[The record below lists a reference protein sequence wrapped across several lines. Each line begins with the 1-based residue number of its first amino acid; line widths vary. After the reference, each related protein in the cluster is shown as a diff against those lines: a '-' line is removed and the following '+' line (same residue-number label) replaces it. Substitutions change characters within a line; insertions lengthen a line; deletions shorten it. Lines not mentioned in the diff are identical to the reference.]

1 MAQSSLVDSLQMH
14 VSNPLDAAIGQ
25 RRWLA
30 AVIGEQP
37 SAYSKS
43 PVMWD
48 RAFHA
53 LNLDAAYIPLDVT
66 PARLKH
72 LVAAI
77 RANPQ
82 IVGFNVTV
90 PHKVSVMEH
99 LDRVDPRAAL
109 IGAVN
114 TVARDPEGRLIG
126 YNTDAQGGMDSLT
139 KRLPGLAQPI
149 IGDLAGRRV
158 LLLGAGGAGRAM
170 AFALAE
176 AVGPRGRLT
185 VANRD
190 VPRAQELASAVSNA
204 YGNAD
209 ALSEGEVRD
218 VAPQAS
224 LVVNATTKGQS
235 GLRRL
240 PSGRVTCLEPYS
252 SLAPANPAT
261 VDEHDVR
268 DEASFYRLWYWAS
281 MGDIQRNLRDSNW
294 IILTAAQDAAF
305 FDLIYSPLETPL
317 LAQARL
323 TGHATLNGRGM
334 IIAQAADSL
343 VNRVMTRQLL
353 DAGLDPQSVY
363 PAVFDA
369 MATAW

>member
-1 MAQSSLVDSLQMH
+1 M
-14 VSNPLDAAIGQ
+14 
-25 RRWLA
+25 
-30 AVIGEQP
+30 
-37 SAYSKS
+37 Y
-43 PVMWD
+43 
-48 RAFHA
+48 
-53 LNLDAAYIPLDVT
+53 
-66 PARLKH
+66 
-72 LVAAI
+72 
-77 RANPQ
+77 
-82 IVGFNVTV
+82 
-90 PHKVSVMEH
+90 
-99 LDRVDPRAAL
+99 
-109 IGAVN
+109 
-114 TVARDPEGRLIG
+114 
-126 YNTDAQGGMDSLT
+126 SLT

-149 IGDLAGRRV
+149 VGDLAGRRV

-305 FDLIYSPLETPL
+305 FDLIYSPLRPPSSP
-317 LAQARL
+317 R
-323 TGHATLNGRGM
+323 R
-334 IIAQAADSL
+334 D
-343 VNRVMTRQLL
+343 
-353 DAGLDPQSVY
+353 
-363 PAVFDA
+363 
-369 MATAW
+369 